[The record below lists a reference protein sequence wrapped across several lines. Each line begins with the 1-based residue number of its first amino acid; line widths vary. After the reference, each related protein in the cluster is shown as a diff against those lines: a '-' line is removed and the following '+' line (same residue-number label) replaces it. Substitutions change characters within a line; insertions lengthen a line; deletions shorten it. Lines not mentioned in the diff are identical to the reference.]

1 MSAFHQMG
9 HHSNNLIDL
18 PAMSAYEG
26 AIFSPINC
34 TQTEAAAQ
42 MLEVRTSKSDFEII
56 FDPQLYLP
64 ASNRGKLKKWSYFPK
79 NFDTAD
85 PTSSEWWTDIS
96 GKLAK
101 SLHKAKGR

>member
-56 FDPQLYLP
+56 FDPQL
-64 ASNRGKLKKWSYFPK
+64 
-79 NFDTAD
+79 
-85 PTSSEWWTDIS
+85 
-96 GKLAK
+96 
-101 SLHKAKGR
+101 